1 VSAGPLRHAPGD
13 RIPVKKYHLFCIKHG
28 LNTILI
34 KMIVILLICILIV
47 ITLILIILT
56 KQLGKTWWISSSHPF
71 FIFFPSHLHVFQ
83 HLLVFLQGAPALC
96 LSGMCRQDQLNL
108 LRDDGG
114 ANVFGAHALLE
125 QLLESAFKAHHLNM
139 ENFAWDFWRVL
150 SGVFPAGF

>member
-1 VSAGPLRHAPGD
+1 MLAGPLRHAPGD
-13 RIPVKKYHLFCIKHG
+13 RWPPREKISLVLHKTWPQ
-28 LNTILI
+28 ILI
-34 KMIVILLICILIV
+34 KMIVILLICISIV

-56 KQLGKTWWISSSHPF
+56 KQLGKTWWISSHPF

-139 ENFAWDFWRVL
+139 EKFAWDFWRVL
-150 SGVFPAGF
+150 SGAFPAGF